1 MTEQSQAGG
10 GRLSGKFGRMAG
22 LALVLGVALALR
34 LIGLT
39 WGLPDSTHLFSCHP
53 DEFHSLRGALSLAL
67 GDANPHFFNYGSLYL
82 YLVAAAAALAG
93 PALFASIATATPGG
107 PVLPEVLRVWTLDAR
122 VVTVILAVGTVA
134 VVYATARRIWGHRE
148 GLAAGILLALAPL
161 HVLQSHYATV
171 DVPGAFFTALA
182 CYFAVSM
189 VGEASWRNVL
199 WAGAAAGLA
208 ASVKYSGGVA
218 VVAPLAAW
226 LAVWL
231 RDRNTE
237 QAPPWTMLPALA
249 GAVLVAF
256 AATSPYTFIDWPSAW
271 RDISFEMQHMRTGD
285 DPAMI
290 ALYPSGWAF
299 QFGNLTMGT
308 GYVMLSAAAIG
319 LAASLAVGRRQSWP
333 LLAFGL
339 VAFAMVA
346 GSEVRYARYAVPL
359 LPIVAVLAAGVVSD
373 DVLAAVAGRW
383 ATWGTA
389 AAVAVVMA
397 GSVLAA
403 GLMDHRILSEL
414 VMTDAR
420 AEALEL
426 IEQEVPVE
434 GTIGLITEPWF
445 YQPPV
450 DYCNGGAALRG
461 KPLWAAYGQPVRE
474 IAVLGLDADAL
485 RDAAPDTMVLTG
497 VEIGVGLAAGEPRA
511 EAFVAALREQGYR
524 PVGEFGGGAW
534 GVGDGRP
541 VAQDLSYPFP
551 WIEVWVREAM
561 VTERRPGG
569 IMSADERTRGDA
581 GP

>member
-1 MTEQSQAGG
+1 
-10 GRLSGKFGRMAG
+10 MAG
-22 LALVLGVALALR
+22 LAVVLGVALALR

-39 WGLPDSTHLFSCHP
+39 WGLPDSTHLFSYHP

-82 YLVAAAAALAG
+82 YLVAAAAAIAQPG
-93 PALFASIATATPGG
+93 LFASIATATPGG
-107 PVLPEVLRVWTLDAR
+107 PVLPEALRAWTLDAR

-148 GLAAGILLALAPL
+148 GLAAGLLLGLAPLLLGLAPL

-182 CYFAVSM
+182 CYFAVAM
-189 VGEASWRNVL
+189 VTDASWRNVL
-199 WAGAAAGLA
+199 WAGVAVGLA
-208 ASVKYSGGVA
+208 ASVKYSGVVA

-226 LAVWL
+226 IVVWR
-231 RDRNTE
+231 RDRETE
-237 QAPPWTMLPALA
+237 QAPSWTMLPALA
-249 GAVLVAF
+249 GAAFVAF
-256 AATSPYTFIDWPSAW
+256 AVTSPYTFIDWPSAW
-271 RDISFEMQHMRTGD
+271 RDISFEMQHMGTGD
-285 DPAMI
+285 DPAMM

-299 QFGNLTMGT
+299 QAGIVAMGT
-308 GYVMLSAAAIG
+308 GFVMLPAAVIG
-319 LAASLAVGRRQSWP
+319 LAASLAVGRRQPWP

-346 GSEVRYARYAVPL
+346 GSEVRYARYALPL

-383 ATWGTA
+383 VAWGTA

-403 GLMDHRILSEL
+403 GLMDHRMLGEL
-414 VMTDAR
+414 TTTDAR
-420 AEALEL
+420 AEALAL
-426 IEQEVPVE
+426 IEQQAPAE
-434 GTIGLITEPWF
+434 GKIGLITEPWF

-461 KPLWAAYGQPVRE
+461 NPLWGAYRRPVRE
-474 IAVLGLDADAL
+474 LAVVGLDVEEL
-485 RDAAPDTMVLTG
+485 RAAAPDAMVLTG
-497 VEIGVGLAAGEPRA
+497 VEIGAGLAAGEPRA
-511 EAFVAALREQGYR
+511 EEFVAALREQGYE
-524 PVGEFGGGAW
+524 PIAKYHGSAW
-534 GVGDGRP
+534 GGTDARP

-551 WIEVWVREAM
+551 WIEVWAREAM
-561 VTERRPGG
+561 VTERGPGG
-569 IMSADERTRGDA
+569 IMSADERTRGDE
-581 GP
+581 